1 MTTTQTPDNTVLAL
15 YPPRAPEATTP
26 IIGAHYGV
34 PKHVYDLKPM
44 GLTIVV
50 DPLLDGTVNAGDVI
64 RLILNNASIE
74 ATKTIQP
81 GEENA
86 EHTLYL
92 PKGLLLPDRDNTLV
106 YSIARGSQNIGR
118 STPELTLWY
127 NAKRPGNEDL
137 TPGDGAHSELRLI
150 LPQDVIDDGIDAERA
165 KQGVQVCFAYPYCRA
180 YDVIRLNCNGQDVVR
195 TVTAAEAPATPSDE
209 PTTICVMVGED
220 VFQRAGD
227 NTKFVFSYTVLDQ
240 LLNGP
245 DTDSPYSG
253 RVEID
258 VHLKETRLVAPDLA
272 EDPDDWSDDPK
283 TISLAKL
290 GSKDLTVLVHAFA
303 PRWQPNDKIRVTY
316 TATKPGAPV
325 VSHTVEADV
334 GRIPFTYKLMVPNAK
349 VIAGSVA
356 RAKYELIRGGDIIA
370 TSNTAKATVTDAAPI
385 QLTPV
390 VLLAP
395 ATNPI
400 DPLNN
405 STGVTVQATYLQALP
420 GDKAQLVIA
429 GAQPFLPVTLNPNKQ
444 ADFRLDAK
452 FLAERLG
459 SDSRIIW
466 QLIRDDKV
474 IAESPEFILTV
485 SAIKPED
492 PRFPIPTIIAV
503 KDDRTLN
510 LGSFAGGTRMLV
522 APWRLIAVG
531 QPFWAW
537 CEGTNRNGATVT
549 EEIHNGV
556 PIGSTNNQGGPVSR
570 EFLDKLAD
578 GSTIRV
584 YVAVNLDGV
593 VDRATRVVFPVRSYT
608 VKALEDVKPTIESA
622 KDSKGGDIAQNGT
635 TTDTTITLT
644 GTASKGQSVKIL
656 DGTTDHGDA
665 IADAS
670 SGVWTKTITG
680 LSLKAHSFTAKA
692 LYGTGQISGARALTV
707 VSRLVVDMT
716 PLLLN
721 GLNISMGFTG
731 NMWPRSGNDPTGTS
745 ATRAAIGGLPP
756 YTYESS
762 DSSIASVD
770 GKGTVRSE
778 GNGLATIIAKDSSG
792 QSITYNVTTSNVS
805 TYLTGGPIRCDNFDS
820 WVRSVGGKV
829 IPKSTLDTHIPILNI
844 KYVPSPPQP
853 EWGYYFYVSQVSR
866 DGSGRY
872 WGQPLMIT
880 GQTSPT
886 FSAPSTLIEQGTF
899 VSRAFCQKQ

>member
-1 MTTTQTPDNTVLAL
+1 MTTPQTPDNTVLAL

-118 STPELTLWY
+118 STPELTLRY
-127 NAKRPGNEDL
+127 NAIRPGNEDL

-303 PRWQPNDKIRVTY
+303 PTWQPNDKIRVTY

-349 VIAGSVA
+349 VIAGSVV
-356 RAKYELIRGGDIIA
+356 RAKYELVRGGTAMA
-370 TSNTAKATVTDAAPI
+370 TSKTTTADVIGNTI
-385 QLTPV
+385 
-390 VLLAP
+390 VLLPPFLVAP
-395 ATNPI
+395 AVDPI
-400 DPLNN
+400 DVLAYPN
-405 STGVTVQATYLQALP
+405 GVTVRIEYFGAMEGDRARLVEVNPPAGSAQFPLVEFNTNNWVNTVLSPAFLAARHGKVIELRWNLNRNGGQAGKSESIKVSVLKIADGDARLSEPKIQESNSTYKLDLNNFEGDATFNLP
-420 GDKAQLVIA
+420 PWSFAEKGQLIPATLSTDTSTPLNIINNATLTPQEVIA
-429 GAQPFLPVTLNPNKQ
+429 GLKKPILREWLNNVPNDASIYLEAKVSPGNIANLNPVI
-444 ADFRLDAK
+444 
-452 FLAERLG
+452 FLKK
-459 SDSRIIW
+459 I
-466 QLIRDDKV
+466 
-474 IAESPEFILTV
+474 
-485 SAIKPED
+485 
-492 PRFPIPTIIAV
+492 
-503 KDDRTLN
+503 
-510 LGSFAGGTRMLV
+510 
-522 APWRLIAVG
+522 
-531 QPFWAW
+531 
-537 CEGTNRNGATVT
+537 
-549 EEIHNGV
+549 
-556 PIGSTNNQGGPVSR
+556 
-570 EFLDKLAD
+570 
-578 GSTIRV
+578 
-584 YVAVNLDGV
+584 Y
-593 VDRATRVVFPVRSYT
+593 
-608 VKALEDVKPTIESA
+608 
-622 KDSKGGDIAQNGT
+622 
-635 TTDTTITLT
+635 TITNEELPNLPIIENWE
-644 GTASKGQSVKIL
+644 GSSLLSFSPNEPVKFP
-656 DGTTDHGDA
+656 
-665 IADAS
+665 
-670 SGVWTKTITG
+670 SG
-680 LSLKAHSFTAKA
+680 
-692 LYGTGQISGARALTV
+692 
-707 VSRLVVDMT
+707 
-716 PLLLN
+716 
-721 GLNISMGFTG
+721 
-731 NMWPRSGNDPTGTS
+731 
-745 ATRAAIGGLPP
+745 
-756 YTYESS
+756 
-762 DSSIASVD
+762 
-770 GKGTVRSE
+770 
-778 GNGLATIIAKDSSG
+778 
-792 QSITYNVTTSNVS
+792 
-805 TYLTGGPIRCDNFDS
+805 
-820 WVRSVGGKV
+820 
-829 IPKSTLDTHIPILNI
+829 
-844 KYVPSPPQP
+844 
-853 EWGYYFYVSQVSR
+853 
-866 DGSGRY
+866 
-872 WGQPLMIT
+872 
-880 GQTSPT
+880 
-886 FSAPSTLIEQGTF
+886 
-899 VSRAFCQKQ
+899 